1 MVMQVI
7 KIDPLNLKLEELKP
21 IAACIGYFD
30 GLHLGHQTLF
40 NETFKI
46 AKEKNTS
53 SALITFE
60 PDPWM
65 VLNDKSKVKHITPLK
80 TKIQIA
86 ADMGFDCF
94 LILNFTKEFS
104 KFSPEDFIDLILNK
118 VHLEY
123 LVCGSD
129 FKFAYKGQGN
139 VEFLQAYDN
148 KDFEVH
154 AIEINTLDSEKI
166 GTTKI
171 TQLILNG
178 EIEQANKMLG
188 RAYEISGEVI
198 HGKKQGRKIGFPT
211 ANMELS
217 SELIIPKK
225 GIYAGYTFINGEKYQ
240 SVLNIGYNPTF
251 NTNDYLS
258 VEVFILDFEG
268 DLYGQNL
275 KQTFCYRLRDEL
287 KFNSVDSLIEQMN
300 QDVLNARILLK
311 G

>member
-1 MVMQVI
+1 MQVI
-7 KIDPLNLKLEELKP
+7 KIDPLNLKLEQMNP

-40 NETFKI
+40 NETFRI
-46 AKEKNTS
+46 AKENNLS

-65 VLNDKSKVKHITPLK
+65 VLNDKIVAKHITPLK

-94 LILNFTKEFS
+94 LILKFTKEFS
-104 KFSPEDFIDLILNK
+104 KYSPESFIDDILNK
-118 VHLEY
+118 INLEY

-129 FKFAYKGQGN
+129 FKFAFKGQGN
-139 VEFLQAYDN
+139 VSFLKKYEN
-148 KDFEVH
+148 KKFKVH
-154 AIEINTLDSEKI
+154 EILLNTLDSEKI
-166 GTTKI
+166 GSTKI

-188 RAYEISGEVI
+188 RTYEISGEVI

-217 SELIIPKK
+217 SELIIPKT
-225 GIYAGYTFINGEKYQ
+225 GIYAGYTYINGEKYQ

-258 VEVFILDFEG
+258 VEVFILDFDG

-287 KFNSVDSLIEQMN
+287 KFNNVDSLIDQMN